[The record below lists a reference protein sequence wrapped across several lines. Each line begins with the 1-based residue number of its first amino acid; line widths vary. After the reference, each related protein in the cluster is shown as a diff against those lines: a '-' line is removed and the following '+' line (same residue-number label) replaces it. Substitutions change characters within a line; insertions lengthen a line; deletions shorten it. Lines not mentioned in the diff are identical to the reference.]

1 MQRLLTGVAYALGYF
16 PTDSRWA
23 HRLQHLHGEFRRTS
37 SEGWSVRLTV
47 ALLVATGGAFVGF
60 VIRTALQK
68 DSPFFSA
75 WFAVLAAVVFG
86 LAVWFLRRL
95 DIRYEFENGELR
107 AVRGGV
113 VLWREDLT
121 GLERVTATQGRTGV
135 IWMTLTWPDRTRRTE
150 LYRSVQAEL
159 EKRSDE
165 RIHSSG
171 KSGN

>member
-1 MQRLLTGVAYALGYF
+1 MQRLLTGVAYALGAV
-16 PTDSRWA
+16 PTQARWA

-37 SEGWSVRLTV
+37 ADWWSVVFTAAVLA
-47 ALLVATGGAFVGF
+47 ALGGAFVGLC
-60 VIRTALQK
+60 IRTVLQK

-135 IWMTLTWPDRTRRTE
+135 IWMTLTWPDRTRRME

-165 RIHSSG
+165 LIHSSG
-171 KSGN
+171 KSEN